1 MYYLEYFLNSRIFR
15 LMYFYSCAQA
25 VLLVADDTN
34 IFELTGNGDV
44 LEPEHGVMGK
54 FKIHAVHSLLLYH

>member
-1 MYYLEYFLNSRIFR
+1 MTLTVLTVKSTTILIYSFLLRYYF
-15 LMYFYSCAQA
+15 QA

-44 LEPEHGVMGK
+44 LEPEHGVMGE
-54 FKIHAVHSLLLYH
+54 IYEYT

>member
-1 MYYLEYFLNSRIFR
+1 MTLTVLTVKSTTILTYNFLLRYYF
-15 LMYFYSCAQA
+15 QA

-44 LEPEHGVMGK
+44 LEPEHGVMGE
-54 FKIHAVHSLLLYH
+54 IHEYT

>member
-1 MYYLEYFLNSRIFR
+1 MTIIIIKFLLITII
-15 LMYFYSCAQA
+15 CEQA

-44 LEPEHGVMGK
+44 LEPETAVMGE
-54 FKIHAVHSLLLYH
+54 KI